1 MRNKCKFKM
10 EDGFCDKKTRLG
22 FSYCNYCKKHY
33 CAIHYQ
39 LETHNCPNLTLKK
52 EQCREQLKRTLLSSK
67 PEANKI
73 IKI

>member
-22 FSYCNYCKKHY
+22 VSYCNYCEKHY
-33 CAIHYQ
+33 CTLHYQ
-39 LETHNCPNLTLKK
+39 LETHNCPNLHLKK
-52 EQCREQLKRTLLSSK
+52 EQCRENLKRTLISSK
-67 PEANKI
+67 SECTKI